1 MGIRNNHWY
10 NLNEQRSYP
19 LDDTASCVSD
29 DEQRLPN
36 TIIQDIRVRWPIQ
49 YGKYAFVSAVS
60 ATPHIVTVMIEVAET
75 LDNVDRN
82 STLIAGITVPR
93 ADLLPGQAL
102 TLQAFKNYVGGF
114 ISFGNFA
121 DLNFSGSFSSPQQ
134 SLLTARAARYVRTP
148 PVPSIGVEN
157 ASTALRGVVNF
168 AGIAPMQLIK
178 EPRVINGVEYENV
191 IVFRL
196 AQPTL
201 EFNQETPIVDSVF
214 SEFAGDCGKRVGAR
228 SCDDP
233 QPIESINGVRPDCDG
248 VLTIEFAGCAIV
260 GRNTADCG
268 VVVDCN
274 LGLSTSCDPPY
285 LPALTDGKLPSESPP
300 ILTPPPLPPE
310 PPVTPDVSISDSVT
324 TVLALPYCDTFDEGQ
339 AFSFTPIGNSIFG
352 IIGDD
357 SPDEAFCC
365 IAADEQY
372 ACSQSFSESV
382 DYRVSF
388 SFSESTSLSESYS
401 VSESISESLSF
412 SGDQILA
419 ESVGVT
425 KKQRRYRK
433 AFKDVGFD
441 TEWYISKWYD
451 LGTSNIA
458 SSYGAIGTNAET
470 RTNVALFNGDVQT
483 LFRRYST
490 DLKVVTSSLGGL
502 KNAGLLVN
510 YRILAAGVP
519 SYYVALVDVTNAKF
533 GLYFFNGI
541 QLIAISEVEVLEL
554 RTNDW
559 YRVTLSVIPT
569 ANLRQINFV
578 ANLAGVTDTD
588 ISATINAVIS
598 ANNWAGDSGKSGF
611 YTRRSQSYFSYWRI
625 DEVTL

>member
-1 MGIRNNHWY
+1 MSIRNNHWY

-19 LDDTASCVSD
+19 LDDTASCISD
-29 DEQRLPN
+29 NEQRLPS
-36 TIIQDIRVRWPIQ
+36 TIIQDIRIRWPSQ

-60 ATPHIVTVMIEVAET
+60 ATPYIVTVMIEVSET
-75 LDNVDRN
+75 LDNLDRS

-93 ADLLPGQAL
+93 AQLLAGQAL
-102 TLQAFKNYVGGF
+102 TLQPFKNYVGGF
-114 ISFGNFA
+114 ISFGNFD
-121 DLNFSGSFSSPQQ
+121 DLNFSGYFSSPLQ

-148 PVPSIGVEN
+148 PIPSIGVEN
-157 ASTALRGVVNF
+157 TATVLRGVVNF
-168 AGIAPMQLIK
+168 TGVAPMQVVK
-178 EPRVINGVEYENV
+178 EPKVIDGVEYENV

-201 EFNQETPIVDSVF
+201 EFDQATSLVGSVF
-214 SEFAGDCGKRVGAR
+214 SEFAGECGKRVGAR
-228 SCDDP
+228 ACDDP

-248 VLTIEFAGCAIV
+248 VLTIEFFGCAIV

-268 VVVDCN
+268 IIVDCN
-274 LGLSTSCDPPY
+274 LGLSASCDPPY
-285 LPALTDGKLPSESPP
+285 LPALADGKLPSEAPP
-300 ILTPPPLPPE
+300 ILTPPPLLPE
-310 PPVTPDVSISDSVT
+310 PPITPDVSISDSVT

-339 AFSFTPIGNSIFG
+339 AFSFTPLGNSIFG

-357 SPDEAFCC
+357 SPDELFCC
-365 IAADEQY
+365 IDSEEQY

-382 DYRVSF
+382 DYLVSF

-401 VSESISESLSF
+401 VSESASESLSV
-412 SGDQILA
+412 SGDQVLA
-419 ESVGVT
+419 ETINVN

-433 AFKDVGFD
+433 AFKDIGFD

-458 SSYGAIGTNAET
+458 SSYGSIGTNAET
-470 RTNVALFNGDVQT
+470 RTNISLFNGDVQT

-490 DLKVVTSSLGGL
+490 DLKIVTSSLGGL
-502 KNAGLLVN
+502 RNAGLLVN
-510 YRILAAGVP
+510 YRVLAAGVP
-519 SYYVALVDVTNAKF
+519 SYYVALVDVDNAKF

-541 QLIAISEVEVLEL
+541 RLNTISELEVLEL

-569 ANLRQINFV
+569 ASLTQINFV
-578 ANLAGVTDTD
+578 ATLAGVTDGD
-588 ISATINAVIS
+588 VSATINAVVS
-598 ANNWAGDSGKSGF
+598 AASWAGDSGKSGF

-625 DEVTL
+625 DEITL

>member
-10 NLNEQRSYP
+10 NLNEQRNYP
-19 LDDTASCVSD
+19 IDDTASCMSD
-29 DEQRLPN
+29 TEQRLPS
-36 TIIQDIRVRWPIQ
+36 TIIQDIRIRWPIQ

-60 ATPHIVTVMIEVAET
+60 ATPHIVTVMIEVATT
-75 LDNVDRN
+75 LDNLARD
-82 STLIAGITVPR
+82 STLIAGITIPR
-93 ADLLPGQAL
+93 AELLPGQAL
-102 TLQAFKNYVGGF
+102 TLQAFRNYVGGF

-121 DLNFSGSFSSPQQ
+121 DLDFSGAFSTPLQ

-148 PVPSIGVEN
+148 PIPSIGVEN
-157 ASTALRGVVNF
+157 AATALRGVVNF
-168 AGIAPMQLIK
+168 TGVAPMQLVK
-178 EPRVINGVEYENV
+178 EARIINGVEYENV
-191 IVFRL
+191 IVFKL

-201 EFNQETPIVDSVF
+201 EFDQETTTVDSVF

-248 VLTIEFAGCAIV
+248 VLTIEFSGCAIV

-268 VVVDCN
+268 VIVDCS
-274 LGLSTSCDPPY
+274 LGLSASCAPPY
-285 LPALTDGKLPSESPP
+285 LPALADGKLPSEAPP
-300 ILTPPPLPPE
+300 ILTPPPLLPE
-310 PPVTPDVSISDSVT
+310 PPITPDVSVSDSVT

-357 SPDEAFCC
+357 SPDESFCC
-365 IAADEQY
+365 IDSEEQY

-382 DYRVSF
+382 DYLVSF

-401 VSESISESLSF
+401 VSESASESLSF
-412 SGDQILA
+412 SGDQVLA
-419 ESVGVT
+419 ETVNVN

-433 AFKDVGFD
+433 AFKDVGVN

-470 RTNVALFNGDVQT
+470 RTNVSLFNGDVQT

-490 DLKVVTSSLGGL
+490 DLKIITSSLGGL
-502 KNAGLLVN
+502 RNAGLLVN
-510 YRILAAGVP
+510 YRVLATGIP
-519 SYYVALVDVTNAKF
+519 SYYVALVDVDNAKF

-541 QLIAISEVEVLEL
+541 QLIVISEVQVLEL

-569 ANLRQINFV
+569 SSLTQINFV
-578 ANLAGVTDTD
+578 ATLAGVTDSGV
-588 ISATINAVIS
+588 SATINAVIS
-598 ANNWAGDSGKSGF
+598 ASSWSGDSGKSGF
-611 YTRRSQSYFSYWRI
+611 YAKRSQSYFSYWRI
-625 DEVTL
+625 DEITA